1 MRLTF
6 SRIPYY
12 IYSLAAAVCLL
23 LCLASCKDKAV
34 DEGILPPDKMEDL
47 LFDYHVAQAMGAQST
62 DSTDYKTR
70 LYCAA
75 VYNKYGISEQDFDH
89 NMEWYTRHSDRL
101 YQIYKN
107 LEERMAAAT
116 QSAPLLGQG
125 QGGAAL
131 GDTLTLWNGG
141 FCLLSSNGRKRVE
154 FSVEQMDSLREGD
167 RIQLR
172 FSTRW
177 AYPEGARIA
186 FAQICLHCAG
196 DSVRTV
202 TQQISLSGQQSV
214 SITANGQPVQ
224 RISGF
229 VYQHAPWSE
238 RPRLMIIDDLHLS
251 LIRPQKAE
259 ATPADSLAASAEPS
273 ATTTNE
279 IDSTMQKKTLIMKHL
294 RDSLHRAERQEQPH
308 FKE

>member
-6 SRIPYY
+6 PRIQYY
-12 IYSLAAAVCLL
+12 IYSLAATVCLL
-23 LCLASCKDKAV
+23 LCLAACKDKAV
-34 DEGILPPDKMEDL
+34 DEGILPPEKMEDL
-47 LFDYHVAQAMGAQST
+47 LFDYHVAQAMAAQST

-75 VYNKYGISEQDFDH
+75 VYNKYGITEQDFDH

-101 YQIYKN
+101 YKIYKN

-125 QGGAAL
+125 TAAL

-141 FCLLSSNGRKRVE
+141 FCLLSSNGKKRVE
-154 FSVEQMDSLREGD
+154 FAVGQMDSLREGD

-214 SITANGQPVQ
+214 SIAVNGQPVR

-229 VYQHAPWSE
+229 VYQHAPWNE
-238 RPRLMIIDDLHLS
+238 RPRLMIIDGLRLC
-251 LIRPQKAE
+251 LIRPQKDGG
-259 ATPADSLAASAEPS
+259 TPADSLAAPAEPS
-273 ATTTNE
+273 AAGVNAT
-279 IDSTMQKKTLIMKHL
+279 DSTMRQKTLRMKHL